1 MSDLFFEKEEWFLK
15 TAKQKFDFDFKI
27 VYAPDFYRD
36 VFPFGSF
43 EERMG
48 FLVDYPKTNKGNGFL
63 VYTTSEEKKRTRMVF
78 DDHSEIWEHTR
89 NDCAF
94 MSPISYFGKNRT
106 LANARELFALVFD
119 LDEVGAKELELL
131 FTWYF
136 YAYDKP
142 FPGGNYQ
149 RLPTPTYVVNSGNGV
164 HLYYL
169 FENPIPL
176 YPNIQRQL
184 KKLKYALTE
193 KLWNRDTSRLKQR
206 QFQGIN
212 QGFRLVGSGSKRG
225 YTILAH
231 KTGEKVTLDYLSR
244 FVAPENRITDTF
256 YHSKLTLEEAK
267 KKYPDWYHQRI
278 ELGREKKEWTCKRA
292 LYDWWK
298 RQVTGIV
305 YHHRYFFIMCLT
317 VYAVKCGIDFDELKK
332 DAYSFQNYLNDK
344 NPDEPFTDYDI
355 ESALEMYQECY
366 RSFPRDE
373 ISKLSGIEIKA
384 NKRNGRKQKQHL
396 EGARA
401 IQAIK
406 DKYDDTNW
414 RDGNGRKSYRDAVFT
429 FLECHSKSTV
439 KEFCELTGM
448 SRAVFFKYKKQFLNK
463 KKPRTHNPGDTI
475 SPQQ

>member
-1 MSDLFFEKEEWFLK
+1 
-15 TAKQKFDFDFKI
+15 
-27 VYAPDFYRD
+27 
-36 VFPFGSF
+36 
-43 EERMG
+43 
-48 FLVDYPKTNKGNGFL
+48 
-63 VYTTSEEKKRTRMVF
+63 
-78 DDHSEIWEHTR
+78 
-89 NDCAF
+89 
-94 MSPISYFGKNRT
+94 
-106 LANARELFALVFD
+106 
-119 LDEVGAKELELL
+119 
-131 FTWYF
+131 
-136 YAYDKP
+136 
-142 FPGGNYQ
+142 
-149 RLPTPTYVVNSGNGV
+149 
-164 HLYYL
+164 
-169 FENPIPL
+169 
-176 YPNIQRQL
+176 
-184 KKLKYALTE
+184 
-193 KLWNRDTSRLKQR
+193 
-206 QFQGIN
+206 
-212 QGFRLVGSGSKRG
+212 
-225 YTILAH
+225 
-231 KTGEKVTLDYLSR
+231 
-244 FVAPENRITDTF
+244 
-256 YHSKLTLEEAK
+256 
-267 KKYPDWYHQRI
+267 
-278 ELGREKKEWTCKRA
+278 
-292 LYDWWK
+292 
-298 RQVTGIV
+298 
-305 YHHRYFFIMCLT
+305 MCLT

-475 SPQQ
+475 SPQP